1 MRSPIRADIEDGIA
15 EGLSVEDAYDRT
27 AIRMA
32 NGLAEAA
39 GQSGTTEEA
48 LNALGVP
55 NRREVALRLDRIGAQ
70 DSVSMKIILTG
81 GHIDTV
87 PSAECVAERLRGK
100 ANPTRRDVE
109 EAFAHCSK
117 K

>member
-1 MRSPIRADIEDGIA
+1 MRSPIRANIEDGIA
-15 EGLSVEDAYDRT
+15 EGLSVERAYDRA

-32 NGLAEAA
+32 KGLAEAA
-39 GQSGTTEEA
+39 RQGGTTEEA

-55 NRREVALRLDRIGAQ
+55 NLREVALRLDRIGAQ
-70 DSVSMKIILTG
+70 DSGSMRIILTG

-100 ANPTRRDVE
+100 PNPTRNDIE